1 MWRCTLVVVLFGL
14 GLASPAASQA
24 VDGAQTVASLAEL
37 ELPARHA
44 RMCPTPAEP
53 PEASCDRVLEAQGAA
68 PPPQDAR
75 SSWPVRAPEPPDWMV
90 WLCGIAVAA
99 VIAVRRVRGRGLFE

>member
-1 MWRCTLVVVLFGL
+1 MWRCPLVVVLFGL
-14 GLASPAASQA
+14 VFASPAAAQA
-24 VDGAQTVASLAEL
+24 VEGAQVVASLAEL

-44 RMCPTPAEP
+44 RTCPSPEP
-53 PEASCDRVLEAQGAA
+53 PEASCDRLLEVQG
-68 PPPQDAR
+68 DALPSQNAR
-75 SSWPVRAPEPPDWMV
+75 VSWPARVPEPPDWMV